1 MCEAGGRE
9 HGLVASHPSR
19 DEDSGVGQD
28 DRTWTPQEGA
38 SSVLD
43 LGARLLEAHGVAAVG
58 CHGGGVFWG
67 NRVALDLVRPVDDDP
82 SEEELTAILA
92 TALRLPGDLDLA
104 EGEEREIEIELSA
117 NRALLSLRGRDL
129 TTRCAPVAYL
139 AAQVRNPATWDA
151 FVSEFA
157 SFERTAPT
165 ADLPTAQLHIDE
177 VPMHGHQLAEG
188 PREGQLR
195 IVRIGTWS
203 SLRKV

>member
-1 MCEAGGRE
+1 MMAG
-9 HGLVASHPSR
+9 
-19 DEDSGVGQD
+19 
-28 DRTWTPQEGA
+28 
-38 SSVLD
+38 
-43 LGARLLEAHGVAAVG
+43 GVAAQ
-58 CHGGGVFWG
+58 
-67 NRVALDLVRPVDDDP
+67 VAKACAPHSVLLTDNQPDAIDNATHNVEANGLAPDGSPAVAVEHLDWASAASLAGAADDGAPPALSRRLLD
-82 SEEELTAILA
+82 TDTILA
-92 TALRLPGDLDLA
+92 ADVTYDPAACKILA
-104 EGEEREIEIELSA
+104 ACI
-117 NRALLSLRGRDL
+117 RALLSLRGRDL

-157 SFERTAPT
+157 SFERTAPS

>member
-1 MCEAGGRE
+1 MAGCAAAQ
-9 HGLVASHPSR
+9 VAKACAPH
-19 DEDSGVGQD
+19 
-28 DRTWTPQEGA
+28 
-38 SSVLD
+38 SVLLTD
-43 LGARLLEAHGVAAVG
+43 NQPDAIDNATHNVEANGLAPDGTPAVAVEHLDWASAASLAGAADDGAPPALSRRLL
-58 CHGGGVFWG
+58 
-67 NRVALDLVRPVDDDP
+67 DTD
-82 SEEELTAILA
+82 TILA
-92 TALRLPGDLDLA
+92 ADVTYDPAACKILA
-104 EGEEREIEIELSA
+104 ACI
-117 NRALLSLRGRDL
+117 RALLSLRGRDL

-157 SFERTAPT
+157 SFERTAPS

-177 VPMHGHQLAEG
+177 VPMHGHQWVEG